1 MGKVSNSLKSRVEAL
16 TKGASLEIS
25 LDDYKYDT
33 IRGYATRMGIDLK
46 RRYGTSI
53 TRATRTCTIT
63 RHE

>member
-16 TKGASLEIS
+16 AKGASLEIS

-53 TRATRTCTIT
+53 IRATRTCTIT